1 MARLLAACRRCAAAW
16 LLVGALGCADS
27 SGATPTGTPG
37 LLIDLTPRPDRR
49 ELEVE
54 IRVVGPRAAAISTLT
69 IARSWADLAGLDAI
83 DDLRVSDGDG
93 AITTRRIDSKGADA
107 EQRLD
112 RSPRGEL
119 TLRYRVRSAAS
130 DASQLALRVGADRVT
145 GVGHT
150 FLLLPRLT
158 QRIPARIRW
167 HLEALETP
175 ARAGASP
182 RNAPGGSVRSPDPS
196 SGPGRPTA
204 ASAMSSFGVGG
215 DVTADATSDELA
227 HAIYAAGS
235 LGVIEGTGG
244 TRLVHL
250 GQTALEPAEV
260 LRWSSGA
267 LAAARRRFLGPMGA
281 RAPSDDERLAVLL
294 VPQPGLGPAHE
305 GAFLRHAFGLWYDE
319 SRGFDAGLKI
329 VIAHELIHR
338 WIGEAVR
345 LHDDG
350 GRDVD
355 WFSEGFTVHYARKIL
370 FDERWITAAEFLGD
384 LERTTDG
391 ADAARSS
398 RDGYHRGALYAATLD
413 AALRDRGK
421 IARSLDELLLELI
434 GRARAGAEDD
444 GRMPI
449 AALRERV
456 VRELDADAGEEFDR
470 VLLRKE
476 AWPVPPPGAFGPCF
490 DQKTEQTT
498 EYELGFDRSSLAGSP
513 AILRGL
519 VRGSA
524 AERAGLRDGALV
536 LTARLSE
543 APDKEVRLT
552 VAGSGGSKQIRYK
565 PAAKR
570 KKSRWRLRPCA
581 R

>member
-1 MARLLAACRRCAAAW
+1 MPFRDRAVARLLAACRRCAAAW

-27 SGATPTGTPG
+27 RGATPISAPG

-49 ELEVE
+49 ALDVE

-93 AITTRRIDSKGADA
+93 AISTRRVDSKGADA

-119 TLRYRVRSAAS
+119 TLRYRVRGAAT

-158 QRIPARIRW
+158 ERIPARIRW
-167 HLEALETP
+167 HLEALEIP
-175 ARAGASP
+175 ARAGASHDVP
-182 RNAPGGSVRSPDPS
+182 RFVRP
-196 SGPGRPTA
+196 A
-204 ASAMSSFGVGG
+204 ATSAMSSFGVGS

-250 GQTALEPAEV
+250 GQTALDPAEV

-319 SRGFDAGLKI
+319 ARGFDAGLKI

-370 FDERWITAAEFLGD
+370 FDERWITAADFLDD
-384 LERTTDG
+384 LERTTEG
-391 ADAARSS
+391 AVRSS

-413 AALRDRGK
+413 AALRDRGR

-434 GRARAGAEDD
+434 GRARAGAE
-444 GRMPI
+444 GSMPI

-476 AWPVPPPGAFGPCF
+476 SWPIPPPGAFGPCF
-490 DQKTEQTT
+490 DKKTEQTT
-498 EYELGFDRSSLAGSP
+498 EYELGFDRASLAGSP

-524 AERAGLRDGALV
+524 AERAGLREGALV
-536 LTARLSE
+536 LTARVSDAL
-543 APDKEVRLT
+543 DQEVRLT
-552 VAGSGGSKQIRYK
+552 VAGPGGSKQIRYK

-570 KKSRWRLRPCA
+570 KKSRWQLRDCA
-581 R
+581 H